1 MKKILKIIA
10 SIISGIIAI
19 LLILAIYLWIK
30 SPGTAQPVT
39 NSQGKLLEAS
49 ISTIEKIKLGGIDQ
63 YLIIRGADSIKPV
76 MLFLHGGPG
85 SPELAFMKETNTAIE
100 NDFVMVYWEQRGAGK
115 SYSSEIPAESMNLDQ
130 FIADTRDLSKM
141 LAQRFKKEKIFL
153 MGHSWGSF
161 LGIQTAH
168 KYPEL
173 YYAYFGVGQVC
184 HQYRGEQISFDWIKE
199 QASLQKDSSAI
210 KKLAIMPF
218 PDSLAPVNDWMNF
231 LMPQRNFVTKY
242 GGGVTHEMKSMW
254 PVLKM
259 VIDAP
264 EYTFSEKIMAMKGSL
279 FSLETLWP
287 VVINTNLFSDIDSMA
302 LPVYIF
308 QGKHDY
314 QTPYV
319 LAREFYDQLKAPEKG
334 FYSFE
339 NSAHSPMMEEVE
351 EFNRIVREKTLLVN

>member
-1 MKKILKIIA
+1 MKKLIRFFLYILA
-10 SIISGIIAI
+10 GLMSI
-19 LLILAIYLWIK
+19 LLILAFLLWQK
-30 SPGTAQPVT
+30 SPGTPEPIIDKMGNPLA
-39 NSQGKLLEAS
+39 GS

-115 SYSSEIPAESMNLDQ
+115 SYSSDIPAESMNLEQ
-130 FIADTRDLSKM
+130 FISDTRDLSKM

-161 LGIQTAH
+161 LGIQAAH

-173 YYAYFGVGQVC
+173 YYAYFGIGQVC
-184 HQYRGEQISFDWIKE
+184 HQYRGEQISFAWIKE

-210 KKLAIMPF
+210 KKLAIMAF
-218 PDSLAPVNDWMNF
+218 PDSLAPVNDWMTF
-231 LMPQRNFVTKY
+231 LMPQRNYVTKY

-259 VIDAP
+259 VIDAQ
-264 EYTFSEKIMAMKGSL
+264 EYTFSEKIMAMKASL

-287 VVINTNLFSDIDSMA
+287 VVINTNLFNEIDSMA

-308 QGKHDY
+308 QGKNDY
-314 QTPYV
+314 QTPHG

-334 FYSFE
+334 FFSFE